1 MGFPGG
7 IPPGNPPPLFFKIEF
22 IMVDSM
28 SAQIKCVIFDCD
40 GVLVDSVSSWRT
52 LHTFFGTENHNL
64 LEKFIAGEITD
75 QEFMMLD
82 IKMWKEVQ
90 PKIHQDDLFRAYS
103 GIKLMPGA
111 RDVVSELI
119 SKGIFVAIV
128 SAGVDIFVSTIASTL
143 KVDDWI
149 ANGFNF
155 DDEGYLLDEG
165 IVRVSGQGK
174 GLIVNKLIQMNN
186 FQPNEVLCI
195 GDSDIDLSMH
205 IEGTSFI
212 GFNPSRDNSREAFT
226 NAGVPIIEEK
236 DLRQII
242 PYVFN

>member
-1 MGFPGG
+1 
-7 IPPGNPPPLFFKIEF
+7 
-22 IMVDSM
+22 M
-28 SAQIKCVIFDCD
+28 SGKIKCVIFDCD

-52 LHTFFGTENHNL
+52 LHIFFGTENHNL

-75 QEFMMLD
+75 QEFMSLD

-111 RDVVSELI
+111 RDVVSELK

-128 SAGVDIFVSTIASTL
+128 SAGVDIFVSTIANTL

-186 FQPNEVLCI
+186 FQPNEVLCV

-212 GFNPSRDNSREAFT
+212 GFNPSRDNSRDAFN

-236 DLRQII
+236 DLRKII